1 MIEINNNVL
10 NQNQTPALFTD
21 VLANRPNFGLL
32 GRLFFSTDSQ
42 EIYQD
47 TGTSWQLIGSG
58 YSNPQNL
65 QQVTTIGNITTL
77 GIIINSNNLQSNNS
91 GSALN
96 ASLFS
101 IFGSNSYTG
110 SGTETAQYQ
119 ISAIG
124 ASQGFNLTSDFTPF
138 TSSKHGA
145 ISGTAYKQGSG
156 SYLGTLPAVFA
167 AIEFSGSGNVTTAT
181 GLRVLAPNQQS
192 GFPAFSGSITNAVGL
207 YIEDISS
214 SALTS
219 RITNKYA
226 IYQSG
231 LNDINVFNGTG
242 LFINKLIQAAGGR
255 NFILGSQN
263 YNYTSITINQQ
274 FSTNPAYQFFL
285 STNAKYASLCPAPGG
300 YFSGFGISD
309 RTVDY
314 RPNEEGAILTLDSIT
329 KAFGLPTLTTTTKNN
344 ILNPT
349 KGYLVFDTTLN
360 KLSIYTGSAWE
371 TVSSA

>member
-10 NQNQTPALFTD
+10 NQKQTPALFTD
-21 VLANRPNFGLL
+21 VLANRPNFGLF
-32 GRLFFSTDSQ
+32 GRLFFSTDSK

-47 TGTSWQLIGSG
+47 TGTAWQLIGSG

-65 QQVTTIGNITTL
+65 QQVTTIGNTTTL
-77 GIIINSNNLQSNNS
+77 GIVITGNNLQSNNS
-91 GSALN
+91 GSAIN

-124 ASQGFNLTSDFTPF
+124 ASQGFNLSSDFTPF

-145 ISGTAYKQGSG
+145 ISGTAYKQGAG

-167 AIEFSGSGNVTTAT
+167 ATEFSGSGSVTTAT
-181 GLRVLAPNQQS
+181 GLRVLSPKQQS
-192 GFPAFSGSITNAVGL
+192 GFPAFTGNITNAVGL

-214 SALTS
+214 SPLS
-219 RITNKYA
+219 SNITNKYA
-226 IYQSG
+226 IYQPG
-231 LNDINVFNGTG
+231 LNDINVFNGTS
-242 LFINKLIQAAGGR
+242 LFHNKLIQNSGGR
-255 NFILGSQN
+255 NFILGSKS
-263 YNYTSITINQQ
+263 YNYTSITISGQFGTNPLYEFF
-274 FSTNPAYQFFL
+274 FSTNA
-285 STNAKYASLCPAPGG
+285 TYASLCPASGG
-300 YFSGFGISD
+300 NFLGFGISD

-314 RPNEEGAILTLDSIT
+314 RPNDGAILTLDSIT
-329 KAFGLPTLTTTTKNN
+329 KAFGLPNLTTTAKNN
-344 ILNPT
+344 VASPS

-360 KLSIYTGSAWE
+360 KLSVYTGSVWE
-371 TVSSA
+371 TVTSS